1 MVRVVAGGAEV
12 KQHKWKQE
20 VDQEKQHVRDTI
32 IKCEEEEVDIATQI
46 TFLEK
51 MLEQQKQA
59 LIDKRKESDEHRH
72 NLIHFDSKRYIE
84 LGCRGFPKDSLEF
97 TIFHGMEMKGMEGK
111 RNRLEVKGVTVVP
124 RGFKMTHMF
133 EFDYEPKEEDISME
147 LPTHETLKLSIN
159 VPQDFKEWHNKEK
172 E

>member
-1 MVRVVAGGAEV
+1 MGSSNMGRVVAGGAEV

-20 VDQEKQHVRDTI
+20 VGDTI

-59 LIDKRKESDEHRH
+59 LIDKRKESDDHRH

-147 LPTHETLKLSIN
+147 LPTHETLKLTIN
-159 VPQDFKEWHNKEK
+159 VPQDYKEWHNKEK